1 MSDLIYI
8 GVIIAFFLLALGYVA
23 VCDALGEGGKNGS

>member
-1 MSDLIYI
+1 MTDLIYI

-23 VCDALGEGGKNGS
+23 LCDALRKGGGNGS